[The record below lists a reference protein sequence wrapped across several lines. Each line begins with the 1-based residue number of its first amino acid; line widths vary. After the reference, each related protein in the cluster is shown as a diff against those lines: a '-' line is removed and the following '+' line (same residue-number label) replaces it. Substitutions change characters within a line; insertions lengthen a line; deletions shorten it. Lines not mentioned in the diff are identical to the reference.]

1 MPRWVVEYWGR
12 AGRSRVSVRAGSY
25 AMVPRLSN
33 VPTGRV
39 IRITRDRSLPELP
52 ELFTRK
58 PSGNVQLLF
67 LVRACAM
74 YASSGRVAV
83 DDLINE
89 FGELRR
95 IAKTEQQ
102 VWREDLDLSRR
113 LQYLRFDSVVT
124 VLIVTGERTGTL
136 EQSLRAAMRYIKT
149 REAVRNNTSSQV
161 SMGVLLFA
169 LGMLALLSL
178 PLILSEPLRGLQ
190 NIRGIEIKM
199 TWATDIL
206 FGLNFL
212 LGEQLLFTLTATGAA
227 TVLVAVFR
235 KRLAWIGSFGLT
247 TKLRNTKR
255 SVRLLMTWVPFRLMG
270 LALESEE
277 NLLTDVLGKDAA
289 AALIPRL
296 RSGAALGDVLD
307 QRWFSGTLAR
317 SGSGLGVATSSDVQP
332 MADAVMSAL
341 LEEMKSLT
349 GRVAMLLYLGGVA
362 ATISVIAIVAFG
374 LIFPIIGATVNV
386 L

>member
-33 VPTGRV
+33 VPAGRV

-149 REAVRNNTSSQV
+149 RETVRNNTSSQV

-169 LGMLALLSL
+169 LGMLALFSL

-190 NIRGIEIKM
+190 NIRGIEIKT

-212 LGEQLLFTLTATGAA
+212 LGEQLLFTLTATGAV
-227 TVLVAVFR
+227 TVLIVVFR
-235 KRLAWIGSFGLT
+235 KRLAWIGSFGLM

-277 NLLTDVLGKDAA
+277 NLLTDVLGKEAA

-341 LEEMKSLT
+341 LEELRSLT

-362 ATISVIAIVAFG
+362 ATISVVAIVAFG